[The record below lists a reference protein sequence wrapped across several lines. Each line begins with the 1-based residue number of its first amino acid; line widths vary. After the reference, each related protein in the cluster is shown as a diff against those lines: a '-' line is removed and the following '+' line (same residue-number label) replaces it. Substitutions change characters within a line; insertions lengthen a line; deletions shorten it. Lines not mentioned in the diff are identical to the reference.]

1 MNINYKWVR
10 RTQDDYG
17 SYVDSNG
24 VRYIVEWCHRL
35 LTPNGSTEEENG
47 YEKYASVEEACEAW
61 GLAPYV
67 DPEAVMEAD
76 IINTIEEEENN

>member
-1 MNINYKWVR
+1 MKINYKWVR
-10 RTQDDYG
+10 RAQDEYG

-35 LTPNGSTEEENG
+35 LTPDGSTEEENG

-61 GLAPYV
+61 GLTPYV
-67 DPEAVMEAD
+67 DPAVAMEIA
-76 IINTIEEEENN
+76 TIEEEENN

>member
-1 MNINYKWVR
+1 MKINYKWVR
-10 RTQDDYG
+10 RTQDEYG

-35 LTPNGSTEEENG
+35 LTPDRSTEEENG

-61 GLAPYV
+61 GLVPYV
-67 DPEAVMEAD
+67 DPAVEMEIAA
-76 IINTIEEEENN
+76 IEEEENN